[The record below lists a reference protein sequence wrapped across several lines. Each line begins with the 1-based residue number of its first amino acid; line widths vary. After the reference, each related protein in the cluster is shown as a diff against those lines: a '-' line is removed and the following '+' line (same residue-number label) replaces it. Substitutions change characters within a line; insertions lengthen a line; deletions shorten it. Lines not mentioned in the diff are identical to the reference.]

1 MSQVYLSSTSSPSVP
16 TNFTG
21 DSGVAIP
28 AGNNLNVLGDDSS
41 TFSENGISTSGAGDT
56 LTILLNNR
64 LQGTTTTVG
73 AVTSDII
80 TFTLSATP
88 SVYCIE
94 AKVAA
99 FDSAT
104 PSGACYKL
112 QIAVRTDGVT
122 STIIDDDLYPL
133 EDAAMVNADVTAVVS
148 GNDLI
153 IRVLGV
159 AGLTINWST
168 QAYFER
174 VV

>member
-1 MSQVYLSSTSSPSVP
+1 MSQVYLGSSSTPSVP
-16 TNFTG
+16 TSFVA
-21 DSGVAIP
+21 DSGTATP
-28 AGNNLNVLGDDSS
+28 AANTLNVLGDDST
-41 TFSENGISTSGAGDT
+41 TFNSNGISTSGAGDT

-73 AVTSDII
+73 AVTSDIV

-104 PSGACYKL
+104 PSGGCYKL
-112 QIAVRTDGVT
+112 QIAVRTDGAT
-122 STIIDDDLYPL
+122 ATIIDTDLYPL
-133 EDAAMVNADVTAVVS
+133 EDVALVDADVTSVIS
-148 GNDLI
+148 GNDVI

>member
-1 MSQVYLSSTSSPSVP
+1 MSQVYLSSTSTPSVP
-16 TNFTG
+16 TNFTA
-21 DSGVAIP
+21 DSGVATP
-28 AGNNLNVLGDDSS
+28 AANNLNVLGDDST
-41 TFSENGISTSGAGDT
+41 TFNSNGISTDGSGDT

-64 LQGTTTTVG
+64 LQGTSTTVG
-73 AVTSDII
+73 AVTSDIL

-104 PSGACYKL
+104 PSGGCYKL
-112 QIAVRTDGVT
+112 QIAVRTDGAT
-122 STIIDDDLYPL
+122 ATIIDDDLYPL
-133 EDAAMVNADVTAVVS
+133 EDPAMVDADVTAVAS
-148 GNDLI
+148 GNDI
-153 IRVLGV
+153 IVRVLGV
-159 AGLTINWST
+159 AGLSVSWST